1 MIIAGIRPPDPAEVA
16 RHLRELMAQAGDVG
30 EPRAGDHPPERARTH
45 DTRSAEDPPPQE
57 DDAAN

>member
-16 RHLRELMAQAGDVG
+16 RQLRELMARAGEVG
-30 EPRAGDHPPERARTH
+30 EPRSGDHPWDRTRTH
-45 DTRSAEDPPPQE
+45 GTQSAEDPPPQE